1 MKQPENTQKLK
12 ELKKPSS
19 PAYLTTGQAARHCQ
33 VSIPALK
40 GWIRSGR
47 LTAFKTP
54 GGHSRIEL
62 GEFQR
67 FLLKH
72 GMPTYPVAS
81 PTSRILIVDDEP
93 LIVDLF
99 VELLTRDPRGFTLE
113 TATNGYDALIK
124 VGSFKPSVLILDVV
138 MPELDGVE
146 VCRRLKE
153 DPETR
158 RIKILGVT
166 GYPDSV
172 PDLIAAGADACL
184 TKPLNLRKMEPELE
198 RLLSV

>member
-1 MKQPENTQKLK
+1 MKQSNNSKKLK
-12 ELKKPSS
+12 ELKKPSN

-67 FLLKH
+67 FLQKH
-72 GMPTYPVAS
+72 GMPVYPVAS

-93 LIVDLF
+93 LIIDLF
-99 VELLTRDPRGFTLE
+99 VELLSRDPRGFNLE

-166 GYPDSV
+166 GYPESV
-172 PDLIAAGADACL
+172 PELIAAGADACL

-198 RLLSV
+198 RLLGV